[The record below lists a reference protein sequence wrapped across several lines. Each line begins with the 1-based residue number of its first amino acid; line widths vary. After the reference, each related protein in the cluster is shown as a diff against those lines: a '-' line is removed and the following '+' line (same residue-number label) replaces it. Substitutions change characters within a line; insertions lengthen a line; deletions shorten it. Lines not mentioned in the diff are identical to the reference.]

1 MNTNFQKTPSIT
13 QNDNI
18 GAAVSLGV
26 HLLLLLLLLF
36 WKLAIE
42 PPADSGGGMVIDL
55 GIASEGTGNDLKGL
69 DKGYMATSSVARTGT
84 PSAATSQ
91 SEDVL
96 KTSHT
101 DEPALDEKMSRPQ
114 QLAQP
119 TVPTQPLVPRNETKP
134 QQQMQTEKPQPRIN
148 QQALFP
154 GSSGGQGASGNAGN
168 QGNPFG
174 TPGGGLGG
182 DGNNPNQTGTG
193 PGTGSGH
200 LSGNSRGTGVKIDLE
215 GRTPRQIFK
224 PDYNIQEEG
233 RVVVKISVD
242 KQGNVIAATT
252 DGVRGSTTTSQVLH
266 QKAIEA
272 ARRCKFDVKPDAPPV
287 QVGYITYNFI
297 LSD

>member
-1 MNTNFQKTPSIT
+1 MMTPSLSK
-13 QNDNI
+13 NDNI

-69 DKGYMATSSVARTGT
+69 DKGDAVSPAVAKANSPSSG
-84 PSAATSQ
+84 TSQ
-91 SEDVL
+91 SEEVL
-96 KTSHT
+96 KTTHT
-101 DEPALDEKMSRPQ
+101 DEPALEEKKSRS
-114 QLAQP
+114 
-119 TVPTQPLVPRNETKP
+119 
-134 QQQMQTEKPQPRIN
+134 QQQVQSKIPTSPRETHTEPKTQQQKQAEKTQPRIN

-154 GSSGGQGASGNAGN
+154 GLSGGQGSSGNPGN
-168 QGNPFG
+168 QGDPAG
-174 TPGGGLGG
+174 VLGGGRGG
-182 DGNNPNQTGTG
+182 EGNNPSQAGTG
-193 PGTGSGH
+193 PGTGPGQ
-200 LSGNSRGTGVKIDLE
+200 LGGNTRGSGVKIDLE
-215 GRTPRQIFK
+215 GRIPRQIFK
-224 PDYNIQEEG
+224 PDYHVQEEG